1 MLFIFVFIFLCKQQI
16 TPFYVHTFLSIS
28 YLFGLNVIL
37 SSHLS
42 SSLSFHSLP
51 LSFPTDEI
59 ISKAFVKSVRL
70 DLVEQ
75 FKSICTT
82 LYSHEKFIFSLVTIR
97 SFRFVPRCKGLSN
110 IYLNYTHIK
119 SLSVTIFNYC
129 MPFNLSFMVQQYT
142 YVNLS
147 KILQTMLNLL
157 HI

>member
-42 SSLSFHSLP
+42 SSLSLP
-51 LSFPTDEI
+51 M